1 MALSTIHLI
10 VVLRTTLR
18 SWNSPGLTSLLRPRA
33 VCPDCSR
40 TWDRQRGTVADD
52 ASEPLLG
59 ENEEE
64 DMEANPK
71 GKGAIRLEDDEQGPS
86 TG

>member
-1 MALSTIHLI
+1 MA
-10 VVLRTTLR
+10 
-18 SWNSPGLTSLLRPRA
+18 
-33 VCPDCSR
+33 DE
-40 TWDRQRGTVADD
+40 

-86 TG
+86 RG